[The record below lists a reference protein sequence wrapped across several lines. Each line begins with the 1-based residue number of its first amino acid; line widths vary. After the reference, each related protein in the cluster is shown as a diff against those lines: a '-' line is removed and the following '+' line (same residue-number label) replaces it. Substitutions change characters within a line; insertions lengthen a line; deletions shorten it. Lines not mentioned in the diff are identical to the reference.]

1 MKKATLASR
10 VLAFL
15 KTGEEGKVARFE
27 LKVDKFFTKQ
37 IAQRK
42 EAISSLH
49 EKIVDKQEEL
59 SDTILAVDLNRIN
72 STEGAESYV
81 VSYVRSVQSK
91 EDEIAALEDQIETI
105 EKEIARLEK
114 TQNTLYSVEEAAA

>member
-15 KTGEEGKVARFE
+15 KVGEEGKVARFE
-27 LKVDKFFTKQ
+27 LKVEKFFSKQ
-37 IAQRK
+37 INQRR
-42 EAISSLH
+42 EAIASLQ

-59 SDTILAVDLNRIN
+59 HDTILAVDLNRIN

-81 VSYVRSVQSK
+81 VTYVRSVQSK